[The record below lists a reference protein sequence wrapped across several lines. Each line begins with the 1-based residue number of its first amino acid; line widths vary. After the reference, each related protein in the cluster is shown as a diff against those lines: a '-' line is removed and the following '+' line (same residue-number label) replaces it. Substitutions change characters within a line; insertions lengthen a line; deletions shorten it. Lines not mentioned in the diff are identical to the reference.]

1 MSSGNKC
8 GRLLSGCEFIIVAFY
23 SAKKVAN
30 TLLSQSERRLFTAQA
45 KAGAWRG
52 YFSLVTGGMYRFAS
66 SA

>member
-23 SAKKVAN
+23 SAKVAN